1 MKKEKYSKI
10 FIILCSL
17 NITCLLIS
25 NIITIKTI
33 NIFGFIFTAADIL
46 FPITYV
52 LNDVFT
58 EVYGFNKSKFVIWI
72 SFFFFKYNRIYIR

>member
-1 MKKEKYSKI
+1 MKKENYSKL
-10 FIILCSL
+10 FIILAAI

-33 NIFGFIFTAADIL
+33 NIFGLMFNAGDIL
-46 FPITYV
+46 FPIIYI

-58 EVYGFNKSKFVIWI
+58 EVYGFEK
-72 SFFFFKYNRIYIR
+72 